1 MLKQKLSIAALVM
14 GGIMLVSGCGN
25 GSSAQNAGTQAGTID
40 FNSLPSTQEGNI
52 GEVKLN
58 KGDLYA
64 VISVEGYGDITAKL
78 YHDVAPEG
86 VENFVK
92 LAQEGYY
99 DGKIIHRVVSDFMLQ
114 GGSKN
119 GDGMSSADE
128 YQFGV
133 EYNTNMRHFFGALCY
148 ANAGGMNSTQFYVV
162 NSRKY
167 EPLTEEQYNGTISY
181 YESMAAQAQ
190 ALLDKATDP
199 NEKAYYESV
208 IAQVSS
214 IASTY
219 KKQLSAFLELS
230 DTAKAKYE
238 AQGGSGVLD
247 GGYTVFGQTVDG
259 FDVIDKISAVEVVDN
274 GGGELSSPVQKIV
287 IETVKIYIAE

>member
-14 GGIMLVSGCGN
+14 GGIMLVSGCGADTETN
-25 GSSAQNAGTQAGTID
+25 GTVTQGGID
-40 FNSLPSTQEGNI
+40 FASLPSTEEGNT

-58 KGDLYA
+58 TGDLYA

-78 YHDVAPEG
+78 YHDIAPEG

-99 DGKIIHRVVSDFMLQ
+99 DGKVIHRVVSDFMLQ

-119 GDGMSSADE
+119 GDGMSSPDE

-133 EYNTNMRHFFGALCY
+133 EYNKNMRHFYGALCY

-162 NSRKY
+162 NSKKY

-190 ALLDKATDP
+190 ALLDTATDP
-199 NEKAYYESV
+199 NEKAYYESI
-208 IAQVSS
+208 IAQVSG
-214 IASTY
+214 IAATY
-219 KKQLSAFLELS
+219 RKQLSAFLELS
-230 DTAKAKYE
+230 DEAKAKYE
-238 AQGGSGVLD
+238 AQGGADVLD

-259 FDVIDKISAVEVVDN
+259 FDVIDKISAVDVVDN